1 MAASATQLLNRHVA
15 IKGPIVVPMYRHV
28 ARTVCFCPLPR
39 LCAISLPKSGTHLL
53 SSLLGHLPK
62 RSGRRAVPPVSAR
75 IPESGVVRSAASIVP
90 AGVRAR
96 AYTRLT
102 RPSARP
108 DMPADARE
116 WLTEQC
122 ADDTRRL
129 AALTGK
135 TPPWRCAST
144 PDVAVSA

>member
-15 IKGPIVVPMYRHV
+15 IKGRIVVPRYRHV
-28 ARTVCFCPLPR
+28 ARTVCFCPPPR
-39 LCAISLPKSGTHLL
+39 VCAIS
-53 SSLLGHLPK
+53 LPK

-75 IPESGVVRSAASIVP
+75 ILESGVVRSAASIVP
-90 AGVRAR
+90 AGVPAR

-116 WLTEQC
+116 WLTEQY
-122 ADDTRRL
+122 ADEARRL
-129 AALTGK
+129 AALIGK
-135 TPPWRCAST
+135 TPPRCWAST

>member
-15 IKGPIVVPMYRHV
+15 IKRRIVVPMYRHV
-28 ARTVCFCPLPR
+28 ARTVCFYPPPR
-39 LCAISLPKSGTHLL
+39 VCAISPPKSGTH
-53 SSLLGHLPK
+53 LLGHLPK

-96 AYTRLT
+96 AYTRLSG

-116 WLTEQC
+116 WLTEQY
-122 ADDTRRL
+122 ADEARRL

-135 TPPWRCAST
+135 TPPWRWAST